1 MDVTEYFIYI
11 TSCYIYSS
19 LLIILFQN
27 WWCSLKVIFFWKIM
41 IILCKYITS
50 QFHFHSSET
59 LSQFFHL
66 SWVNEN
72 LEVWMPLWHEQWA
85 FFSIV
90 THFIIAYHIS
100 LVKVQTN
107 YCNNNLLILDVKQ
120 LTKIKKLHYFHTLK
134 ALWGGQGKI
143 KCIIEC
149 PGLKS
154 SYWEKGLLN
163 KPKEFWVI
171 FMKQYFYK

>member
-11 TSCYIYSS
+11 TSCYIYTS

-27 WWCSLKVIFFWKIM
+27 WWCSLKVIFYWKIM

-50 QFHFHSSET
+50 QFHFHNSEI

-143 KCIIEC
+143 KMYYRMSRVKKQLLGKRFIEQTK
-149 PGLKS
+149 GVL
-154 SYWEKGLLN
+154 SYFHET
-163 KPKEFWVI
+163 I
-171 FMKQYFYK
+171 FL